1 MMDWLKKK
9 FIFGWVKSLL
19 EKLPF
24 DGWKTIVGILLV
36 VLGEIMRSMPQHA
49 PYVQLVIDLLN
60 HVGSDPV
67 TDIGIVAL
75 ITGAV
80 HKLIKFFDHSK

>member
-24 DGWKTIVGILLV
+24 NGWKTIVGILLV
-36 VLGEIMRSMPQHA
+36 VLGELLRSLPEHS
-49 PYVQLVIDLLN
+49 PYIQLAIDLLRY
-60 HVGSDPV
+60 VGSDPI
-67 TDIGIVAL
+67 TDMGIVTL
-75 ITGAV
+75 ITGV
-80 HKLIKFFDHSK
+80 THKLIKFFDK